1 MPGRCRA
8 FCQGKAAGSSLPVG
22 SAVAPSLPRLLRA
35 PLSHF
40 LPAAAP
46 PSSLPAPRAAQGHGG
61 EEQRACRE
69 AGEKRLSRAYGTRPC
84 PGVCLCP
91 TELQCRRFPWH
102 RGTHRLPRALVGCSG
117 LCCRSMETAAPC
129 AAHGKVLAESF
140 ARHSM
145 QLLRLGEE
153 AAAETVKAAGKARG
167 WLQFLHFT
175 TALGGQTEVSEH
187 SEEI

>member
-84 PGVCLCP
+84 PGVSVPDRAAVSSLP
-91 TELQCRRFPWH
+91 LAQGDPSPAPGSRGLLWALLQVD
-102 RGTHRLPRALVGCSG
+102 GDGCT
-117 LCCRSMETAAPC
+117 LCCTWKSVGRILRSAQHAASETWR
-129 AAHGKVLAESF
+129 GSSSRNWEGSWEGTRLASIF
-140 ARHSM
+140 AFYYS
-145 QLLRLGEE
+145 LRR
-153 AAAETVKAAGKARG
+153 AN
-167 WLQFLHFT
+167 
-175 TALGGQTEVSEH
+175 
-187 SEEI
+187 